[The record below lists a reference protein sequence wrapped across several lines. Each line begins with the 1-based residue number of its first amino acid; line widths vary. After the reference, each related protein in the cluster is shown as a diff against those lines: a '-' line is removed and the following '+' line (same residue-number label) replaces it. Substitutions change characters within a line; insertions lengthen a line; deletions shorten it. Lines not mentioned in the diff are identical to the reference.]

1 MNNTNMG
8 PGVRKFWDARSRGE
22 EVDVPAIV
30 REYPDEAVAIADAI
44 REAAIREDS
53 SVREGMWL
61 ARARVLSRAG
71 EDVSLGTLI
80 RTSRQYAGL
89 STRDLSYKV
98 RERGVSLPP
107 TAIEF
112 VEAGKVDLTNVKT
125 AGLWVAL
132 SEILGIDRHR
142 LVATIRGTLANPR
155 STQRF
160 TRMDRSATPADRKG
174 LLSGGLTSRQESS
187 AASYIS
193 WVRAEL
199 GLPPSLDDTV
209 Q

>member
-1 MNNTNMG
+1 MNNPNIG
-8 PGVRKFWDARSRGE
+8 PGVRKFWEARSRGE

-30 REYPDEAVAIADAI
+30 REHPDEVVAIADAI
-44 REAAIREDS
+44 REAAIREES

-89 STRDLSYKV
+89 STRELSYKV
-98 RERGVSLPP
+98 QERRVSLQP
-107 TAIEF
+107 TAIDF
-112 VEAGKVDLTNVKT
+112 VEAGTVDLTNVKT
-125 AGLWVAL
+125 AGLWKAL
-132 SEILGIDRHR
+132 SEILEIDRHR
-142 LVATIRGTLANPR
+142 LIATIRGTLENPR

-174 LLSGGLTSRQESS
+174 LLSGGLTSRQEPS

-209 Q
+209 

>member
-1 MNNTNMG
+1 MTNPDIG
-8 PGVRKFWDARSRGE
+8 PGVRKFWEARSRGE

-30 REYPDEAVAIADAI
+30 REHPDEVVAIADAI
-44 REAAIREDS
+44 REAAIREES

-98 RERGVSLPP
+98 KEHGVSLPP

-112 VEAGKVDLTNVKT
+112 IETGKVELTNVRT
-125 AGLWVAL
+125 AGLWMAL
-132 SEILGIDRHR
+132 SEILEIDRHR
-142 LVATIRGTLANPR
+142 LVATIRGTLANPQ

-160 TRMDRSATPADRKG
+160 TRMDRGATTTDRKG
-174 LLSGGLTSRQESS
+174 LLGSGVTPQQRDS
-187 AASYIS
+187 AASYIG

-199 GLPPSLDDTV
+199 GLPQSLEDSI

>member
-1 MNNTNMG
+1 MNSRNIG
-8 PGVRKFWDARSRGE
+8 PGVRKFWEARSRGE

-30 REYPDEAVAIADAI
+30 REHPDEVVAIADAI

-61 ARARVLSRAG
+61 ARARVLGRAG

-125 AGLWVAL
+125 AGLWMAL
-132 SEILGIDRHR
+132 SEILEIDRHR
-142 LVATIRGTLANPR
+142 LIATIRGTLENPR
-155 STQRF
+155 STQGF

-174 LLSGGLTSRQESS
+174 LLSGGLTSRQEFP

-199 GLPPSLDDTV
+199 SLPPSLDDTV
-209 Q
+209 